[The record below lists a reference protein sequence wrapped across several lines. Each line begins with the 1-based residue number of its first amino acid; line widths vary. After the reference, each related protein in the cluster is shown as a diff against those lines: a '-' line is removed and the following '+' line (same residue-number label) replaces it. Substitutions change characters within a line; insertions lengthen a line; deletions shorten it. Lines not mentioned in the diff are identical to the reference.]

1 MSIDLP
7 PDLEAR
13 IRAQIVSG
21 DFQSEQDVV
30 REALDTLE
38 KRQQGLV
45 ELRQLVEEAEKDVA
59 AGRVAPFDTAA
70 TKHTVRERLR
80 DQGAS
85 D

>member
-7 PDLEAR
+7 PDLEER

-21 DFQSEQDVV
+21 EFQSEQDVV
-30 REALDTLE
+30 REALSTLE

-45 ELRQLVEEAEKDVA
+45 ELHHMIEEAEEDIA
-59 AGRVAPFDTAA
+59 AGRVGPFDTAA
-70 TKHTVRERLR
+70 TKHAVRQRLR
-80 DQGAS
+80 DHGVS

>member
-7 PDLEAR
+7 PDLEER

-30 REALDTLE
+30 REALNTLE
-38 KRQQGLV
+38 KRQQGLG
-45 ELRQLVEEAEKDVA
+45 ELRQMIEEAEKDIA
-59 AGRVAPFDTAA
+59 AGRVGPFDAAA
-70 TKHTVRERLR
+70 TKQVVRERLR
-80 DQGAS
+80 DHGVS

>member
-7 PDLEAR
+7 PDLEER

-21 DFQSEQDVV
+21 DFQSEQDVL
-30 REALDTLE
+30 REALNTLE

-45 ELRQLVEEAEKDVA
+45 ELRQMIEEAEEDIA
-59 AGRVAPFDTAA
+59 AGRVGPFDTAA
-70 TKHTVRERLR
+70 TKHAVRERLR
-80 DQGAS
+80 DHGVS